1 MAKRKRTEEKRE
13 APGREELAERLVES
27 MGVIMRVRGSVLRS
41 AMSRYGVTLPQ
52 FFLLKMVG
60 NHGELNVTQ
69 ISGIMMVAP
78 PTASRMIDNLCAKGL
93 LQRQKDPSNR
103 RVTCVS
109 LTREGKEIM
118 RKLGDMHKAELLRL
132 MGEAEVGELRELV
145 DLLEG
150 FAARL
155 TEALEKEEGP

>member
-1 MAKRKRTEEKRE
+1 MAKRKRTEDEGE
-13 APGREELAERLVES
+13 VPGREELAERLVES

-52 FFLLKMVG
+52 FFLLKIVG
-60 NHGELNVTQ
+60 THGE
-69 ISGIMMVAP
+69 
-78 PTASRMIDNLCAKGL
+78 
-93 LQRQKDPSNR
+93 QKDPVNR
-103 RVTCVS
+103 RVTRVS

-118 RKLGDMHKAELLRL
+118 RRLGEMHKAELLRL
-132 MGEAEVGELRELV
+132 MGEAEEGELRELV
-145 DLLEG
+145 GLLEG